1 MIAYLDAQVVY
12 PQIKKILSLNQETL
26 HEFVQQV
33 YHQHPSVYENLK
45 DLFSMHLLLKYYHD
59 FYEFKTKL
67 YRSLRNKLSY
77 PLLLIGCVYGLMGF
91 FLMNVF
97 PMLFGL
103 IQSFDVQMGN
113 LQLIYRVLVF
123 LFVILS
129 ILLSIVV
136 IFLLLMLK
144 RQNLKLFVILMHRIA
159 WFAPIKM
166 IYTQMFA
173 YMFDL
178 ILKFGASTQQIL
190 TIMKD
195 STLSYFVG
203 WLAQLTTYQLEEG
216 ETLIDSIDND
226 FLDEQFV
233 SLIKLSSLNHQIE
246 HYLAM
251 YLTLNEK
258 RLTLAIDHLSSHLKK
273 VTYVLLA
280 LLMLLFYQVLLAP
293 MQMMN
298 QL

>member
-1 MIAYLDAQVVY
+1 MTFLHRIKQLKLFNRPKPIDSRQLELVIAYLDAQVVY

-67 YRSLRNKLSY
+67 YRSLWNKLSY

-129 ILLSIVV
+129 ILL
-136 IFLLLMLK
+136 
-144 RQNLKLFVILMHRIA
+144 
-159 WFAPIKM
+159 
-166 IYTQMFA
+166 
-173 YMFDL
+173 FD
-178 ILKFGASTQQIL
+178 
-190 TIMKD
+190 
-195 STLSYFVG
+195 
-203 WLAQLTTYQLEEG
+203 
-216 ETLIDSIDND
+216 
-226 FLDEQFV
+226 
-233 SLIKLSSLNHQIE
+233 
-246 HYLAM
+246 
-251 YLTLNEK
+251 
-258 RLTLAIDHLSSHLKK
+258 RCHLSTANVEETKSQVICDFDAPDCL
-273 VTYVLLA
+273 VCA
-280 LLMLLFYQVLLAP
+280 YQNDLYANVCLHV
-293 MQMMN
+293 
-298 QL
+298 